1 MNYKEF
7 CQLGIG
13 DEVKQISTGK
23 IGAVAWVRMREDLE
37 NSEVGVRGCIS
48 IRPEDY
54 ISFKAIQ
61 EKKKQALET
70 RLAIKVKAIRG

>member
-23 IGAVAWVRMREDLE
+23 IGAVVWVAMREDLE
-37 NSEVGVRGCIS
+37 NSELGVKAIVS
-48 IRPEDY
+48 TRPEDY
-54 ISFKAIQ
+54 ISIKATKEYKQ
-61 EKKKQALET
+61 RELEK
-70 RLAIKVKAIRG
+70 RLAIKARAIKE